1 MTYKGYNP
9 AGMPADAPLQV
20 QTPEV
25 KAPQTEGSEP
35 ESRSD
40 A

>member
-9 AGMPADAPLQV
+9 TGMPADAPIVTQYPKV
-20 QTPEV
+20 T
-25 KAPQTEGSEP
+25 APATEGTEP
-35 ESRSD
+35 ETRAD

>member
-9 AGMPADAPLQV
+9 TGMPAETPVDIQV
-20 QTPEV
+20 PEI
-25 KAPQTEGSEP
+25 KAPATEGKDFET
-35 ESRSD
+35 RSD

>member
-9 AGMPADAPLQV
+9 AGMPADAPLVTQS
-20 QTPEV
+20 PDI
-25 KAPQTEGSEP
+25 KAPATEGREP
-35 ESRSD
+35 EARED

>member
-9 AGMPADAPLQV
+9 TGMPAETPVQIQAP
-20 QTPEV
+20 EI
-25 KAPQTEGSEP
+25 KAPATEGREP
-35 ESRSD
+35 SARSD